1 MKDIIDVTAED
12 MQEKSLN
19 SNIEE
24 VRLALISIDKRL
36 KSASIRELESHSIFV
51 PLSDFYDRDNVCR
64 GKIIIK
70 EITPFLTSKNYSV
83 DIEEFRADN
92 ITYLK
97 GISISW

>member
-1 MKDIIDVTAED
+1 MDTIITLTAED

-36 KSASIRELESHSIFV
+36 KSASIRELEDHSIFI
-51 PLSDFYDRDNVCR
+51 PLSDFYDRDNVRR

>member
-1 MKDIIDVTAED
+1 MDTIITLTAED

-19 SNIEE
+19 INIEE

-36 KSASIRELESHSIFV
+36 KSASIRELENHSIFV
-51 PLSDFYDRDNVCR
+51 PLSDFYDRDNVYR

-70 EITPFLTSKNYSV
+70 EITSFLTSKNYSV
-83 DIEEFRADN
+83 DIEEFKADN